1 MVPRVANDDGL
12 PWVGSHAKTKD
23 VQKASGL
30 NSDQWNLFE
39 KQARKVA
46 NQLLKE
52 KPHATWCSYSENEK
66 KMAAQMM
73 KETMKNATQKQIS
86 ESIARWKIQRTIF
99 VKVRQGKQ
107 KAKEKENDER
117 NFEVGTA
124 AIYNSTNHLDVQP
137 TKVPTPSELQDPI
150 QSMYFN
156 STMELTARL

>member
-1 MVPRVANDDGL
+1 
-12 PWVGSHAKTKD
+12 
-23 VQKASGL
+23 
-30 NSDQWNLFE
+30 
-39 KQARKVA
+39 
-46 NQLLKE
+46 
-52 KPHATWCSYSENEK
+52 
-66 KMAAQMM
+66 MAAQMM

-156 STMELTARL
+156 STMELSKKLKNIIEIC